1 MKSDLL
7 PYHDTKDQGAADFY
21 FAINATF
28 RFIHDRL
35 GADGWVRYL
44 RGLAAG
50 YFTVVNTA
58 WREGGL
64 PAVAGYWRAFFQAEP
79 GASVEVQEEE
89 GRVVLDV
96 RKCPAIHHLRVHGRE
111 IVPFYCQHCYHLG
124 QARAEAAGMSMRLE
138 GGNGECRHVYFAEP
152 PAAPQDMNLIRTA
165 SSC

>member
-35 GADGWVRYL
+35 GAEGWVKYL
-44 RGLAAG
+44 RELAVG
-50 YFTVVNTA
+50 YFAVVNTA

-79 GASVEVQEEE
+79 GASVEVREEE
-89 GRVVLDV
+89 GRVVLEV
-96 RKCPAIHHLRVHGRE
+96 LKCPAIHHLRVHSRE

-124 QARAEAAGMSMRLE
+124 QARAEAAGLSMRLV